1 MFESKRRAL
10 LLLLLSLAFGAAA
23 VILFSSYMQETK
35 DSLGELVTVQ
45 VAGSDIPAGRVIDET
60 LLEEQELPRKYMLDS
75 LIESPADLIGRVS
88 MVPIVKG
95 AVITQAM
102 LRDNSLVSGDFRQVL
117 LRAPLAVFDDQIDA
131 YDQVDLLIS
140 YEQDGEGGQAAG
152 ADRRTTQVLLKGVTV
167 SSVHK
172 TGDEIT
178 AVGVMVKLADAKSV
192 VWALNYGKEV
202 RLLKTGNAKA
212 AQEKGSL
219 PDAAAPS
226 ASPSASPV
234 PSASPAAGAASGS
247 ASSSGAA
254 GTAPNSGTA
263 GAAPG
268 SGSAAKTQ
276 AAPDSAAKPSPSV
289 KPSPSASPAKG
300 GQ

>member
-212 AQEKGSL
+212 AQEKGPCRTQPRRALRRPRLRSRR
-219 PDAAAPS
+219 PRRPRAPH
-226 ASPSASPV
+226 PV
-234 PSASPAAGAASGS
+234 PHPAPALPGPRRIPARP
-247 ASSSGAA
+247 
-254 GTAPNSGTA
+254 APHR
-263 GAAPG
+263 APARPPRRRLPRTPPP
-268 SGSAAKTQ
+268 SQ
-276 AAPDSAAKPSPSV
+276 ARP
-289 KPSPSASPAKG
+289 
-300 GQ
+300 